1 MKRLLLCFFAI
12 ICVFCFSQAVFAADA
27 EILNKNIKFTQGM
40 SNINYI
46 VDENRSTKLKIS
58 GEQTLKI
65 ESLQPVA
72 SLYLVWDTAPSQW
85 FISTDDGKIIAGQ
98 TNDKF
103 LHEYVYPFETPAGEG
118 IAYNNLNIS
127 ITDGV
132 LCDIYFFSEGEAPA
146 FVQKWNPPY
155 NDADMLLL
163 PTHADDEHLYFGG
176 TMPAYSSDKKVQVAY
191 FTIHSGEI
199 YRQHELLDGLY
210 AVGIRAYP
218 VFSDFTDY
226 YAESLEQAKGLYDEQ
241 AAIDYIYSLLC
252 RFNPEVVIGHDVNGE
267 YGHGVHK
274 YNTYCLQKA
283 LEKDADNFD
292 GHQVLK
298 TYLHL
303 YEENPIEMNWD
314 IPLEQF
320 QGKTAFEMAVEG
332 FAKHKSQQK
341 YFKVEQSGPYDCRK
355 FGLYSTSV
363 GNDVNKND
371 FFENITETMYS
382 DYVEP
387 PLPPVESTPLENEQ
401 PASSAPNAES
411 KPQDSGSD
419 NFKPWRIIISLCFLP
434 LILLAF
440 RKKKK

>member
-1 MKRLLLCFFAI
+1 MKRLKMCILTVI
-12 ICVFCFSQAVFAADA
+12 SVFCFAQTIYAADA
-27 EILNKNIKFTQGM
+27 EILNKNINFMQSTG
-40 SNINYI
+40 NINYI
-46 VDENRSTKLKIS
+46 IDENKSTKLKIN

-72 SLYLVWDTAPSQW
+72 SLYFVWDVAPSEW
-85 FISTDDGKIIAGQ
+85 FISTDDGKIISGQ

-103 LHEYVYPFETPAGEG
+103 LHEYVYPFETPAGES
-118 IAYNNLNIS
+118 IAYTNLNIS

-132 LCDIYFFSEGEAPA
+132 LCDVYFFSEGETPA
-146 FVQKWNPPY
+146 FVQKWVPPY

-191 FTIHSGEI
+191 FTVHSGEI

-210 AVGIRAYP
+210 TVGIRAYP

-226 YAESLEQAKGLYDEQ
+226 YADSLEQAKGLYDEQ
-241 AAIDYIYSLLC
+241 AAIDYISSLLQ
-252 RFNPEVVIGHDVNGE
+252 RFKPEVVIGHDINGE

-283 LEKDADNFD
+283 LEQGTDYINR
-292 GHQVLK
+292 HQVLK

-303 YEENPIEMNWD
+303 YEENPIVMNWD

-320 QGKTAFEMAVEG
+320 SGKTAFEMATLG
-332 FAKHKSQQK
+332 FAAHKSQQK
-341 YFKVEQSGPYDCRK
+341 YFTVEQSGPYDNRK
-355 FGLYSTSV
+355 FGLYKTHV
-363 GNDVNKND
+363 GNDINKND

-382 DYVEP
+382 DYVAP
-387 PLPPVESTPLENEQ
+387 PPPPVESKPTENQ
-401 PASSAPNAES
+401 QVVQSKQSPES
-411 KPQDSGSD
+411 KPQQSGFS
-419 NFKPWRIIISLCFLP
+419 FKPWYIAIPICFLP

-440 RKKKK
+440 NKKKK